1 MAKRLKQDLSDWL
14 SKDRRKRRRMAQRHA
29 SKLQPIVAISDEE
42 TLESTLTR
50 QRRILAKTPRP
61 PARSKSDKLA
71 ASPQPA
77 YDVGKPGQFFPA
89 IRGEIPDEHI
99 LPTLKRALL
108 KMGFDISNYKEKYL
122 KRRLRIL
129 LRRSGSS
136 TYAAYLAKLRRD
148 PLELERLKRTFSINV
163 TRFFRNFD
171 AFWAL
176 YETAFPE
183 VFSKKKLVKIWSAGC
198 AMGPEPY
205 TLAMLVDYYRAN
217 HPNSVKARILA
228 TDLNPDLLATA
239 ALGEYPSYTLEETP
253 PLFQSDYFEPIGEDQ
268 FRVKAELKRAVKFKQ
283 HDLLSS
289 AAVGKHHII
298 VCRNVL
304 IYFSREQQEKIHSLF
319 CESLIADGF
328 LLLGGTE
335 TLPLTFRETFEQV
348 SGALR
353 LYRRH
358 TGYQNES

>member
-1 MAKRLKQDLSDWL
+1 MKQDLSDWL
-14 SKDRRKRRRMAQRHA
+14 SKDRRQRRRLAQQHT
-29 SKLQPIVAISDEE
+29 SKLQPLVAFSGEE
-42 TLESTLTR
+42 TLESTLAR
-50 QRRILAKTPRP
+50 QRRFLDKYQQK
-61 PARSKSDKLA
+61 PALPKKDYSTSSL
-71 ASPQPA
+71 QPS
-77 YDVGKPGQFFPA
+77 YDVWPPDKFFPA
-89 IRGEIPDEHI
+89 IKGEIPDEYV
-99 LPTLKRALL
+99 LPTLKRTLL

-136 TYAAYLAKLRRD
+136 TYSEYLSKLRRD

-171 AFWAL
+171 AFWVL

-183 VFSKKKLVKIWSAGC
+183 LFSKKRLVKIWSAGC

-205 TLAMLVDYYRAN
+205 TLAMLVDYYRAK
-217 HPNSVKARILA
+217 HPNSANARILA
-228 TDLNPDLLATA
+228 TDINPELLTTA
-239 ALGEYPSYTLEETP
+239 VLGEYPSYTLDETP
-253 PLFQSDYFEPIGEDQ
+253 PLFQSNYFEPIGESQ
-268 FRVKAELKRAVKFKQ
+268 FRVKEELKHAVKFKQ

-289 AAVGKHHII
+289 ASAGKHHII

-304 IYFSREQQEKIHSLF
+304 IYFSREQQAKIYGLF
-319 CESLIADGF
+319 YDSLIAEGF

-348 SGALR
+348 SGPLR
-353 LYRRH
+353 LYQRR
-358 TGYQNES
+358 TGVSN